1 MSLSLV
7 KQTSIPKVTVIK
19 RALTLGRYNNTSLKC
34 TSTLLRPYYSNN
46 YSTATATA
54 ASTSN
59 SNNKVDREHIILPN
73 PGLSTF
79 KTTARVLPSTVA
91 EQFAIL
97 KACIMSG
104 TMDRAERIMVELYKS
119 KPEEM
124 KIFADVNIY
133 NTFLNGFI
141 ESPGRPMTKECL
153 HWFDSMRTY
162 GVHAD
167 ANTYAIIVKGFLK

>member
-7 KQTSIPKVTVIK
+7 KQATTSKATVIK
-19 RALTLGRYNNTSLKC
+19 RAFALGRYNNTSFKC
-34 TSTLLRPYYSNN
+34 TTTLLRPYYSN
-46 YSTATATA
+46 YSTATAAATPTA
-54 ASTSN
+54 
-59 SNNKVDREHIILPN
+59 KVDREHIILPN

-104 TMDRAERIMVELYKS
+104 DMERAGRIMAELYKS

-124 KIFADVNIY
+124 KIFADVNIF
-133 NTFLNGFI
+133 NAFLNGYV
-141 ESPGRPMTKECL
+141 EMPGKQMTRECL
-153 HWFDSMRTY
+153 HWFDAMKAY
-162 GVHAD
+162 GVNYD
-167 ANTYAIIVKGFLK
+167 ANTYAIILKGFLK

>member
-7 KQTSIPKVTVIK
+7 RQATNQKATALKQAFLV
-19 RALTLGRYNNTSLKC
+19 GRYNHIKC
-34 TSTLLRPYYSNN
+34 TSTLLRPYN
-46 YSTATATA
+46 YSTATAT
-54 ASTSN
+54 TT
-59 SNNKVDREHIILPN
+59 KPEREHIILPN
-73 PGLSTF
+73 PGHHTF

-104 TMDRAERIMVELYKS
+104 TMERAERIMTELYKS

-133 NTFLNGFI
+133 NTFLNGFVEAPI
-141 ESPGRPMTKECL
+141 KPMTKQCL
-153 HWFDSMRTY
+153 NWFDNMKSF
-162 GVHAD
+162 GINAD
-167 ANTYAIIVKGFLK
+167 PNTYAIIVKGFLK